1 MAHEAQERYS
11 ALILAKI
18 RKENKLK
25 NGVVFN
31 TDYEGSPK
39 AGNVKIPVRDTEVAV
54 SDYDKANGIT
64 AGMGSTTYENFPITK
79 DKAVNEII
87 DGYDAQLVP
96 DNLVADR
103 LDSAGYSLATA
114 LDNDGATVLLAGST
128 PMNVAALAADTVYD
142 TIVDIRE
149 AMSEAN
155 IPDDG
160 RRYLLVT
167 PRTYSYIL
175 KSPEF
180 IKASALGDD
189 VVQSGVVGKIAGFN
203 VIEWND
209 KTANLAMIAGHPRF
223 ATRAEEFSVPVH
235 LQDLSGSGK
244 YIGASAVQGR
254 IVYDHKV
261 LRSIAIRAVYTP
273 GALGITAAV
282 GSTKGKTVLT
292 VTGADSGAT
301 LAYKVNPA
309 SRAVYGETSTE
320 YAGTSLTSGT
330 TEITVNAGDIIEVAA
345 FGSDSKAVKVGYITV
360 TAASIKA

>member
-64 AGMGSTTYENFPITK
+64 AGMGSTTYENFPINK

-235 LQDLSGSGK
+235 IQDLNGSGK

-254 IVYDHKV
+254 FAYGHKV
-261 LRSIAIRAVYTP
+261 LRSVAIRAVYAP
-273 GALGITAAV
+273 GSLGITAAQA
-282 GSTKGKTVLT
+282 GTSGNTVLT
-292 VTGADSGAT
+292 VTGGTGSA

-309 SRAVYGETSTE
+309 ERAVFDMDSSE
-320 YAGTSLTSGT
+320 YAGTSLTSGST
-330 TEITVNAGDIIEVAA
+330 KIPVSAGDIIEVVDLA
-345 FGSDSKAVKVGYITV
+345 SSKVKAVGYITI
-360 TAASIKA
+360 TAANIKA